1 MCVALVLVLG
11 DRINVSRE
19 RKAPWFYAY
28 IGTYKG
34 IIKDNSYCLSIK
46 LTRSL

>member
-1 MCVALVLVLG
+1 MCVSLVLVLG

-19 RKAPWFYAY
+19 RKEPWFCAY
-28 IGTYKG
+28 IGKYKG
-34 IIKDNSYCLSIK
+34 IVKEFIRIVIDK